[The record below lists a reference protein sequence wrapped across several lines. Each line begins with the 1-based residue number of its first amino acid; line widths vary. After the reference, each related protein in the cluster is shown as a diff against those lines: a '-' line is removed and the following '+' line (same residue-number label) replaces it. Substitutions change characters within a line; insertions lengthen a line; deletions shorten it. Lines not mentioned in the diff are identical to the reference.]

1 MAGFL
6 LGWDFGKWHKS
17 IAIVFFIL
25 SLVHT
30 FRIDGRSL
38 LTILC
43 MVQAAFTACASTL
56 QPQFKSTRNSKST
69 RTYHGL
75 LALCAAAIVVV
86 AALGMST
93 ANMDLYITM
102 IIAAIV
108 SV

>member
-17 IAIVFFIL
+17 IAVVFFIL

-56 QPQFKSTRNSKST
+56 QLRKQI
-69 RTYHGL
+69 YHGL
-75 LALCAAAIVVV
+75 LAACAAAIVVV
-86 AALGMST
+86 AALEMSS